1 VSTAAVDTWRAVKIR
16 TENLT
21 EVPNGFL
28 PLIQVPPMIPN
39 KTEVLNLKT
48 RKTQVP
54 MGYLSLSALSSI
66 DRPHL
71 LVNQGG
77 ISNISGFPKMLK
89 TPSVNL
95 FSLKK
100 IRRHHK
106 QYVYIEIYQ
115 LKILGKTSLIIHDL
129 SSL

>member
-1 VSTAAVDTWRAVKIR
+1 MSTSAVDTWRAVKIQ

-54 MGYLSLSALSSI
+54 MRYLSLKKKFAAILYSSI
-66 DRPHL
+66 TCNFR
-71 LVNQGG
+71 
-77 ISNISGFPKMLK
+77 
-89 TPSVNL
+89 
-95 FSLKK
+95 
-100 IRRHHK
+100 
-106 QYVYIEIYQ
+106 
-115 LKILGKTSLIIHDL
+115 
-129 SSL
+129 

>member
-1 VSTAAVDTWRAVKIR
+1 VSTSAVDTWRAVKIW

-54 MGYLSLSALSSI
+54 MGYLSLI
-66 DRPHL
+66 
-71 LVNQGG
+71 
-77 ISNISGFPKMLK
+77 F
-89 TPSVNL
+89 T
-95 FSLKK
+95 
-100 IRRHHK
+100 
-106 QYVYIEIYQ
+106 
-115 LKILGKTSLIIHDL
+115 
-129 SSL
+129 

>member
-1 VSTAAVDTWRAVKIR
+1 VSTSAVDTWRAFKIR

-54 MGYLSLSALSSI
+54 MGYLSLNYNINLIVNASQPSF
-66 DRPHL
+66 L
-71 LVNQGG
+71 LEGV
-77 ISNISGFPKMLK
+77 FDE
-89 TPSVNL
+89 
-95 FSLKK
+95 F
-100 IRRHHK
+100 
-106 QYVYIEIYQ
+106 IY
-115 LKILGKTSLIIHDL
+115 LRG
-129 SSL
+129 

>member
-1 VSTAAVDTWRAVKIR
+1 VSTSAVDTWRAVKIR

-54 MGYLSLSALSSI
+54 MGYLSLNFKYFKVISLFAYLGQLWVFLFFIYYFISS
-66 DRPHL
+66 
-71 LVNQGG
+71 
-77 ISNISGFPKMLK
+77 
-89 TPSVNL
+89 
-95 FSLKK
+95 
-100 IRRHHK
+100 
-106 QYVYIEIYQ
+106 
-115 LKILGKTSLIIHDL
+115 
-129 SSL
+129 